1 MSTVLRIFLAAVIA
15 YLMGSI
21 SPSIIQGRMHGV
33 DIKKEGSGNAGTTNT
48 LRVLGRKAA
57 LITLTVD
64 IAKGVI
70 AVLIGNA
77 LGGEEAGYL
86 CALAVFC
93 GHIWP
98 CFFGFKGGKGVATA
112 FCALLGVNW
121 LLGVLA
127 LAIVAL
133 GVVTTM
139 KMSVGSVLGAATF
152 PVVCWFVEPGFI
164 FIGTIMAVIILV
176 KHRSN
181 IQRLI
186 RGEEPKMSFKKK

>member
-86 CALAVFC
+86 CARAVFC

-112 FCALLGVNW
+112 FGALLGVNW

>member
-112 FCALLGVNW
+112 FGALLGVNW

>member
-1 MSTVLRIFLAAVIA
+1 MSTVLRFFLAAVIA

-112 FCALLGVNW
+112 FGALLGVNW

-164 FIGTIMAVIILV
+164 VIGTIMAVIILV

>member
-1 MSTVLRIFLAAVIA
+1 MSTVLRFFLAAVIA

-112 FCALLGVNW
+112 FGALLGVNW